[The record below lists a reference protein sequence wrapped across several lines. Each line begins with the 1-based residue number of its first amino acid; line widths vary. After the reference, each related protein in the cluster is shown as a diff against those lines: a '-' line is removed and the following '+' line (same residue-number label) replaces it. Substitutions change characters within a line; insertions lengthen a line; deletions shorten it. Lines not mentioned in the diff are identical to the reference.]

1 MFDPL
6 VTLRNIVVTVAL
18 VLLIYLTIQWVR
30 NALLNW
36 TAARCDLCRSGEV
49 YPYDTCWTC
58 GATVCRACR
67 LKTGDVELVEGH
79 TVEDHKGVRV

>member
-6 VTLRNIVVTVAL
+6 TTLKNIALTIFL
-18 VLLIYLTIQWVR
+18 VLAIYLIAQWVR
-30 NALLNW
+30 RALLDW
-36 TAARCDLCRSGEV
+36 TTSRCDVCRSCEV

-58 GATVCRACR
+58 GATVCRECR
-67 LKTGDVELVEGH
+67 LRTGDVELVEGH